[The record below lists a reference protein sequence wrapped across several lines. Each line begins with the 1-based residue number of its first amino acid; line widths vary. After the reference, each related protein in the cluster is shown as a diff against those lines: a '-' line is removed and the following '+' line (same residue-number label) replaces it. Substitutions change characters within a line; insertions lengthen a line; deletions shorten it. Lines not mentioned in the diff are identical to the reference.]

1 MRMGTRAT
9 GRNGHRKGENH
20 RITGHRAVGRPKYKT
35 RIEPYPIRIIVSL
48 YNQSMS

>member
-1 MRMGTRAT
+1 MK
-9 GRNGHRKGENH
+9 NEINKKNH